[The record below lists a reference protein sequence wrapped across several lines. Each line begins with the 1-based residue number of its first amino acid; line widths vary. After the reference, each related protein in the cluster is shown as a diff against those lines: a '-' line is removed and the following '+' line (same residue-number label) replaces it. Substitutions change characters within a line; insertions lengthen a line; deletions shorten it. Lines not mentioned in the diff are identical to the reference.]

1 MAVLNKKSYSKKPA
15 KLPSRAALQEV
26 LRRAAPDAWREF
38 SAALQ
43 NYAGQQLH
51 EMAVAPT
58 DKLQVAQGRAQMLI
72 SLLKTFEQSLVMAEK
87 ILDNRKA

>member
-1 MAVLNKKSYSKKPA
+1 MTPGTPEQLLILNT
-15 KLPSRAALQEV
+15 AA

-87 ILDNRKA
+87 ILDNRKQ